1 MTIGR
6 RSQDDGS
13 RARTSGRSV
22 DATTARL
29 LGCSLDALRLT
40 YDSELVDLHLD
51 TFIPPRL
58 WGYDPLV
65 RHRGGPLGRFFFG
78 HADVPRLLDGGVVGA
93 MWSIT
98 TNPFR
103 GAAARWRAFR
113 DNLDALRAL
122 IARSAGQLE
131 EVRTAA
137 SYHAARARGAHA
149 CLLAI
154 QGLNALEG
162 APEGVRS
169 LPDNGIVRATLVHL
183 TNAVYG
189 ATSSPL
195 GVGRRDK
202 GLTAAGGAAVCGL
215 NPGPIFAHP

>member
-40 YDSELVDLHLD
+40 YESEVVDLHLD

-65 RHRGGPLGRFFFG
+65 RHRGGPLGRFFFRHG
-78 HADVPRLLDGGVVGA
+78 DRPRLLDGGRDGER
-93 MWSIT
+93 WSIT

-113 DNLDALRAL
+113 RNLYALRAL

-137 SYHAARARGAHA
+137 SYRAARPRGAHA
-149 CLLAI
+149 GLLAI
-154 QGLNALEG
+154 QG
-162 APEGVRS
+162 R
-169 LPDNGIVRATLVHL
+169 
-183 TNAVYG
+183 
-189 ATSSPL
+189 
-195 GVGRRDK
+195 K
-202 GLTAAGGAAVCGL
+202 
-215 NPGPIFAHP
+215 